1 MKIESYYLMKNTF
14 NNYKIYYFNRDDKKY
29 IIYFNENL
37 DLIQS
42 GWLNTRQVDCNAIYI
57 VLNNDEFENFNEKI
71 YEEKVSELQLMIKKD
86 KVNKKLKDLESDFV

>member
-1 MKIESYYLMKNTF
+1 MKNTF
-14 NNYKIYYFNRDDKKY
+14 NNYRSDLFNYFNRDDEKY

-71 YEEKVSELQLMIKKD
+71 YTEKVNLLTKKL
-86 KVNKKLKDLESDFV
+86 KEYYVNKKLKDIEGDFEE